1 MSRAAIPIVITRRP
15 IPALPFVLVGS
26 LVAAGCSDRDVA
38 MDSAGGDDT
47 TTTAGTADA
56 STSNGSAD
64 ATSAPADTTAAAET
78 SSGTTGGSPE
88 CPVPGEECT
97 LIDVLIVVDNSGTM
111 AQEQAHVAANFGPI
125 VAALEGLDD
134 INGSPAHPSVNLMV
148 TTTDVGHPL
157 CADPDGS
164 ARRGAPVHDG
174 CNSRIASFADGAVD
188 VQSACTDV
196 CPEDVVP
203 TDPFLHFD
211 SVGTNVPGGT
221 PAQAL
226 ACLGPQG
233 IDGCAY
239 KSPLE
244 AMLLALDPAAC
255 WNDPSQPGCTDDP
268 QWAGLDKP
276 FLRDGATLAIMIIS
290 DGVECSVDAPDGEVY
305 FTDDDVYWEIDPD
318 TGMPAAS
325 PAVCWNAGVTCEGPD
340 ENGAWTGCMST
351 DNPVLHPT
359 DRYRDA
365 LRDLGEMRD
374 KDIVMLGILGVPEVF
389 AHNPQPPFEPTAG
402 GIYALQQ
409 RPWTEADLTPAEL
422 DAGVTVEHKVWEFGD
437 IAPGCAN
444 ERGTAIFPN
453 RVHEV
458 CAGLNIPDDPGTD
471 PYEAQVRC
479 CIESICD
486 DDYSEA
492 MRCLTG
498 GIGGQSGGLDSGG

>member
-1 MSRAAIPIVITRRP
+1 MPRVAIPTVIPRRS
-15 IPALPFVLVGS
+15 IPALPLVLVGS

-38 MDSAGGDDT
+38 MDSAGADDT
-47 TTTAGTADA
+47 TTTAGTASA

-64 ATSAPADTTAAAET
+64 STSAPADTTAAET

-88 CPVPGEECT
+88 CPVPGEECV
-97 LIDVLIVVDNSGTM
+97 LIDVLFVVDNSGTM
-111 AQEQAHVAANFGPI
+111 AQEQAHVAANFARF
-125 VAALEGLDD
+125 VEALEGLTDAA
-134 INGSPAHPSVNLMV
+134 GSPVDTSVNVMV

-157 CADPDGS
+157 CAAPGGS
-164 ARRGAPVHDG
+164 ARRGAPVRDG
-174 CNSRIASFADGAVD
+174 CNSRIASFTGVET
-188 VQSACTDV
+188 ACTDV
-196 CPEDVVP
+196 CPLDVVP
-203 TDPFLHFD
+203 TDPFVHFD
-211 SVGTNVPGGT
+211 SLGTNVPDGS

-226 ACLGPQG
+226 SCLGPQG

-244 AMLLALDPAAC
+244 AMLLALDPTAC
-255 WNDPSQPGCTDDP
+255 WNDPSQPGCADDP
-268 QWAGLDKP
+268 QWSGVDKP
-276 FLRDGATLAIMIIS
+276 FLRDGAALAIVIIS

-318 TGMPAAS
+318 TGAPAAS

-374 KDIVMLGILGVPEVF
+374 KEIVMLGILGVPEVT
-389 AHNPQPPFEPTAG
+389 AHNPMPPFEPTAG
-402 GIYALQQ
+402 GIYALQE

-444 ERGTAIFPN
+444 ELGTAIFPN

-458 CAGLNIPDDPGTD
+458 CNSLNLVDDPRTPSLD
-471 PYEAQVRC
+471 ESAPRC

-486 DDYSEA
+486 DDYSAA
-492 MRCLTG
+492 MKCLNG
-498 GIGGQSGGLDSGG
+498 GFSGPSNGLDSGG